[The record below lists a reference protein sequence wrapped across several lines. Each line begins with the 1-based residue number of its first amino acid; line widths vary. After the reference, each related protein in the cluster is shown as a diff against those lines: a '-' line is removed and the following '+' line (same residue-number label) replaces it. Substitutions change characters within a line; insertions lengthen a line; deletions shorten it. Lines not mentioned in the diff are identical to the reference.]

1 MISRNIVLVQGSWG
15 SSAAWTP
22 VADGLRRLGHRVF
35 VPSLTGLG
43 ERMHLAGGHINL
55 DTHIADVCGLI
66 EAEGLADVDLV
77 GHSSGGMVITGV
89 ADRFAERIRSL
100 VYLDAFVPEDGQSI
114 LDLSGTEIALSSLAA
129 AGENGGTSVPP
140 PVRSYSR
147 IPDHLRHYTNGR
159 SAQPFATMVQKISLT
174 GAYLKIARKLYVA
187 AGIEQSAVFAS
198 TYARVGADPAW
209 MSMQVESGHMMQLE
223 MPDTICRIIDEFVG

>member
-1 MISRNIVLVQGSWG
+1 MTRTIVLVQGSWG

-22 VADGLRRLGHRVF
+22 VADGLRRLGHTVF

-43 ERMHLAGGHINL
+43 ERRHLLGGHINL

-66 EAEGLADVDLV
+66 QAEGLADVDLV

-89 ADRFAERIRSL
+89 ADRLVGRIRSL

-114 LDLSGTEIALSSLAA
+114 LDLSGPEIVLSSVAT
-129 AGENGGTSVPP
+129 AGENGGIAVPP

-147 IPDHLRHYTNGR
+147 IPDHLQHYTTMR
-159 SAQPFATMVQKISLT
+159 SAQPFATMVQKISLS
-174 GAYLKIARKLYVA
+174 GAYLAIARKLYVA

-198 TYARVGADPAW
+198 THKRVKADRAW
-209 MSMQVESGHMMQLE
+209 RSMQVESGHMMQLE
-223 MPDTICRIIDEFVG
+223 MPDEICRIIDDFVG